1 MPRERSLLD
10 RIRNPDAGEARR
22 IHGNT
27 ARLAESVLSNLRR
40 LLNSR
45 HGHALTQDD
54 YGIPDLTEVVHNYPE
69 SIAGMRRAIR
79 RAIEKYEPRLERV
92 QITHVPSE
100 DDLFALRFEIK
111 ARLITEEGKASIW
124 FETRIDTSGEV
135 QVKG

>member
-10 RIRNPDAGEARR
+10 RVRDPDAGEARR

-27 ARLAESVLSNLRR
+27 ARLAESVLDNLRR

-54 YGIPDLTEVVHNYPE
+54 YGIPDLTEVIHNYPE

-92 QITHVPSE
+92 QIQHAPN
-100 DDLFALRFEIK
+100 DDDPFALRFEIK
-111 ARLITEEGKASIW
+111 ARLVTEEGNASVW

>member
-10 RIRNPDAGEARR
+10 RVRDPDAGEARR

-27 ARLAESVLSNLRR
+27 ARLAESVLENLRR

-45 HGHALTQDD
+45 HGHALAQED

-79 RAIEKYEPRLERV
+79 QAIEKYEPRLERI
-92 QITHVPSE
+92 QIRHVSN
-100 DDLFALRFEIK
+100 DDDPFALRFEIK
-111 ARLITEEGKASIW
+111 ARLVTEERKSSIW
-124 FETRIDTSGEV
+124 FETRVDTSGEV
-135 QVKG
+135 HIKG